1 MGKKKKLILSLFLAM
16 LGYVIVVGG
25 CIIIYK
31 TTISYENNEHV
42 YKKDL
47 HMAAV
52 LLCSLLN
59 FPPVQSNNV
68 VACISKLRKFP

>member
-1 MGKKKKLILSLFLAM
+1 MSLFLAM
-16 LGYVIVVGG
+16 LGYIIVVGG

-31 TTISYENNEHV
+31 TTISYKNNEQECIL
-42 YKKDL
+42 KDL

-52 LLCSLLN
+52 LLCSLLY

-68 VACISKLRKFP
+68 VAWCWFTVWCWCWW